1 MLRGGRRYR
10 NVAHGFATRRLGR
23 WATNNDDLARRR
35 TAGQRGAGGGESE
48 QRFVTWAHTMD
59 IFEHCGAT
67 RRCKTPRW
75 KVQTRERD
83 ACAMRGEAWRAAR
96 SQRLA
101 RKCAATPRA
110 TGEKEVGRRRMDGQ
124 HLGQTRCDFPAR
136 RGQIFNIVARHD
148 SAARIFA
155 TRKAGKRRASDNK
168 CGFAQRDHNVARAAT
183 PRDAASDGQ
192 ERRGPTAHGRE
203 TLHCYRNLGNAIS
216 PCLGTRRG
224 HLWTSRR
231 GATKQAAS
239 SQAVSRSKTRE
250 ARDAAWLA
258 ARSKC
263 FARQRIATP
272 QATVGR
278 PRTAGQRG
286 AAGGDSGQR
295 FATWSLMQ
303 PYLDIAA

>member
-1 MLRGGRRYR
+1 MARGKITTSRTVTCLDGAGNGRERGG
-10 NVAHGFATRRLGR
+10 ATADGR
-23 WATNNDDLARRR
+23 
-35 TAGQRGAGGGESE
+35 
-48 QRFVTWAHTMD
+48 
-59 IFEHCGAT
+59 
-67 RRCKTPRW
+67 
-75 KVQTRERD
+75 
-83 ACAMRGEAWRAAR
+83 
-96 SQRLA
+96 
-101 RKCAATPRA
+101 ATPRA
-110 TGEKEVGRRRMDGQ
+110 NVLR
-124 HLGQTRCDFPAR
+124 LSCAAR
-136 RGQIFNIVARHD
+136 AYFNIVARHD
-148 SAARIFA
+148 SAARTFA

-168 CGFAQRDHNVARAAT
+168 CGFAQRDHNAARAAT